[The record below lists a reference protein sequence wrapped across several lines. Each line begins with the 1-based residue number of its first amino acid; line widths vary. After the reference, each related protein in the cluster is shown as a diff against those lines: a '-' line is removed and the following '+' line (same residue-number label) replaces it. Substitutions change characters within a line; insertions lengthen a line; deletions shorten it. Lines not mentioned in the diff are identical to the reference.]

1 MTVPEPMTQSRI
13 ESELPLALAAGQ
25 LFCVY
30 QPQVELTSGRLHAFE
45 TLVRWQHPRHGVVTP
60 NRILPAVA
68 ATGSEA
74 ELFATVLDEALR
86 AQRGWSDAWGSRPA
100 VAVNLSAAEL
110 TGTDVVDT
118 VLRVL
123 AGHTAPA
130 SSLWLEVAEAALT
143 HDAMLETLRSL
154 QDVGV
159 NLALD
164 DFGSGGAP
172 MSRSLH
178 FPWDLLKIDRSFLD
192 GLGEDPV
199 VDRPYRSMITLAG
212 GLGIRTLAEGVET
225 ADQLARISDLGC
237 DLAQGFFLG
246 HPLSADVATT
256 HVDSSGRWVGAPA
269 TIDRDAPFRRRSAS

>member
-1 MTVPEPMTQSRI
+1 MSTPELMTQSRI
-13 ESELPLALAAGQ
+13 ESELPLALATGQ

-30 QPQVELTSGRLHAFE
+30 QPQVELATGRLHAFE
-45 TLVRWQHPRHGVVTP
+45 TLVRWQHPRHGVMTP

-74 ELFATVLDEALR
+74 QLFATVLDAALS
-86 AQRGWSDAWGSRPA
+86 AQRLWTDAWGTRTP
-100 VAVNLSAAEL
+100 VAINLSAAEL

-123 AGHTAPA
+123 AEHSAPA
-130 SSLWLEVAEAALT
+130 SSLWLEVAEGVLV
-143 HDAMLETLRSL
+143 HDAMLDTLRAVHGL
-154 QDVGV
+154 GV

-172 MSRSLH
+172 MSRLLR
-178 FPWDLLKIDRSFLD
+178 FPWDLLKVDRSFLD

-199 VDRPYRSMITLAG
+199 VDRPYRSMLGLAG
-212 GLGIRTLAEGVET
+212 ELGVRTLAEGVET
-225 ADQLARISDLGC
+225 GDQLARVTDLGC

-246 HPLSADVATT
+246 RPLGADVALE
-256 HVDSSGRWVGAPA
+256 HVDSAGRWISDPDVP
-269 TIDRDAPFRRRSAS
+269 RRARLAV